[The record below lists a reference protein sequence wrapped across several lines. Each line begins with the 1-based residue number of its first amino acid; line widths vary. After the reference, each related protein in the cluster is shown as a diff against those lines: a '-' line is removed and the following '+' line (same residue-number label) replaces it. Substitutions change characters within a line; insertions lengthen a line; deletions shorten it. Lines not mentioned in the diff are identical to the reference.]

1 MAKEKMFGRS
11 MLKKGVFILLAAL
24 ILQIPILLVNLLIS
38 DREELSAETEAEVA
52 KQWAGIQDIY
62 PPVLKIPYQSEEVN
76 SRGEILVKDAVRVVE
91 PEVAEVTG
99 EVNVTTLHR
108 SIYDVPVYKA
118 DIGITGR
125 FDISD
130 DDFAVYKDKLYMYIS
145 LGEMRGLEDNITASV
160 NGREYQFELVDDGLR
175 IELDPAGFATGSLI
189 DYSIEIRTKG
199 AKSLRFRPEAAT
211 FNVDLRSDHPSPSFG
226 GAFLPDE
233 RNVTDEGFEAQWTVT
248 EMNTFG
254 VYDPVFYVDLIV
266 PVSQYQQTGRA
277 TKYSFLIILL
287 VFAAIYL
294 VETIIRQE
302 VNYIQYIVTGFSL
315 CLFYLLLLSISEY
328 LAFGWA
334 YLIASGMTVTA
345 LGGYFIGFLWSK
357 TAVGCTVAVAILYA
371 FIYILLN
378 LETGSLLVGSLAL
391 FVILSLIMYFTRK
404 NNLMDNSAVSEAN

>member
-1 MAKEKMFGRS
+1 MTKENTFGRS
-11 MLKKGVFILLAAL
+11 MLKKGVFILLAVL
-24 ILQIPILLVNLLIS
+24 VLQIPILLVNFLIS
-38 DREELSAETEAEVA
+38 EREELSAETEIEVS
-52 KQWAGIQDIY
+52 KQWAGVQDIY
-62 PPVLKIPYQSEEVN
+62 PPSLKIPYQSKEVN
-76 SRGEILVKDAVRVVE
+76 SKGETLLKDAVRVVE
-91 PEVAEVTG
+91 PEVAKVTG
-99 EVNVTTLHR
+99 DVSVTTLHR
-108 SIYDVPVYKA
+108 SIYDVPVYRA
-118 DIGITGR
+118 DLGITGH
-125 FDISD
+125 FELSD

-160 NGREYQFELVDDGLR
+160 NGREYQFELADDGLR
-175 IELDPAGFATGSLI
+175 IELDPAGFAAGSSI
-189 DYSIEIRTKG
+189 DYSIDIRTKG
-199 AKSLRFRPEAAT
+199 AKSLRFRPEAAA
-211 FNVDLRSDHPSPSFG
+211 FNVDIRSDHPSPSFG

-254 VYDPVFYVDLIV
+254 ECDPVFYVDLMV

-294 VETIIRQE
+294 VETITRQE

-345 LGGYFIGFLWSK
+345 LGGYFIGFLRSRIAVFC
-357 TAVGCTVAVAILYA
+357 TASVAVLYA
-371 FIYILLN
+371 FIYLLLN

-391 FVILSLIMYFTRK
+391 FVILSLIMYFTR
-404 NNLMDNSAVSEAN
+404 NNHISEAELR

>member
-1 MAKEKMFGRS
+1 MTKENTFGRS
-11 MLKKGVFILLAAL
+11 MLKKGVFILLAVL
-24 ILQIPILLVNLLIS
+24 VLQIPILLVNFLIS
-38 DREELSAETEAEVA
+38 EREELSAETEIEVS
-52 KQWAGIQDIY
+52 KQWAGVQDIY
-62 PPVLKIPYQSEEVN
+62 PPSLKIPYQSKEVN
-76 SRGEILVKDAVRVVE
+76 SKGETLLKDAVRVVE
-91 PEVAEVTG
+91 PEVAKVTG
-99 EVNVTTLHR
+99 DVSVTTLHR
-108 SIYDVPVYKA
+108 SIYDVPVYRA
-118 DIGITGR
+118 DLGITGH
-125 FDISD
+125 FELSD

-160 NGREYQFELVDDGLR
+160 NGREYQFELADDGLR
-175 IELDPAGFATGSLI
+175 IELDPAGFAAGSSI
-189 DYSIEIRTKG
+189 DYSIDIRTKG
-199 AKSLRFRPEAAT
+199 AKSLRFRPEAAA
-211 FNVDLRSDHPSPSFG
+211 FNVDIRSDHPSPSFG

-254 VYDPVFYVDLIV
+254 EYDPVYYVDLMV

-294 VETIIRQE
+294 VETITRQE

-345 LGGYFIGFLWSK
+345 LGGYFIGFLRSRIAVFC
-357 TAVGCTVAVAILYA
+357 TASVAVLYA
-371 FIYILLN
+371 FIYLLLN

-391 FVILSLIMYFTRK
+391 FVILSLIMYFTR
-404 NNLMDNSAVSEAN
+404 NNHISEAELR

>member
-1 MAKEKMFGRS
+1 MTKENTFGRS
-11 MLKKGVFILLAAL
+11 MLKKGVFILLAVL
-24 ILQIPILLVNLLIS
+24 VLQIPILLVNFLIS
-38 DREELSAETEAEVA
+38 EREELSAETEIEVS
-52 KQWAGIQDIY
+52 KQWAGVQDIY
-62 PPVLKIPYQSEEVN
+62 PPSLKIPYQSKEVN
-76 SRGEILVKDAVRVVE
+76 SKGETLLKDAVRVVE
-91 PEVAEVTG
+91 PEVAKVTG
-99 EVNVTTLHR
+99 DVSVTTLHR
-108 SIYDVPVYKA
+108 SIYDVPVYRA
-118 DIGITGR
+118 DLGITGH
-125 FDISD
+125 FELSD

-160 NGREYQFELVDDGLR
+160 NGREYQFELADDGLR
-175 IELDPAGFATGSLI
+175 IELDPAGFAAGSSI
-189 DYSIEIRTKG
+189 DYSIDIRTKG
-199 AKSLRFRPEAAT
+199 AKSLRFRPEAAA
-211 FNVDLRSDHPSPSFG
+211 FNVDIRSDHPSPSFG

-254 VYDPVFYVDLIV
+254 EYDPVFYVDLMV

-294 VETIIRQE
+294 VETITRQD

-345 LGGYFIGFLWSK
+345 LGGYFIGFLRSRIAVFC
-357 TAVGCTVAVAILYA
+357 TASVAVLYA
-371 FIYILLN
+371 FIYLLLN

-391 FVILSLIMYFTRK
+391 FVILSLIMYFTR
-404 NNLMDNSAVSEAN
+404 NNHISEAELR